1 MPTPN
6 CLENNLVTGISIVSP
21 KTKTETN
28 NIELLRGDP
37 EKMEHS
43 LKLKELLTFLDTI
56 APLDTAEEWD
66 NVGLMIGDPAQHITG
81 VLIALD
87 PTLEVVEEAIDLRAN
102 TIITHHPLFFH
113 PLQSIRTDTPFG
125 HLLKKALSNDIAII
139 GCHTNLDVAWG
150 GVSDALADTLNLKDL
165 ALLAITDKEHSQG
178 FGRIGFLSPPMDGD
192 AFLRHVTNTL
202 HLPALPIAGKL
213 PSKVSRVAVCG
224 GSGSDLAEKALQA
237 GADIYISGEIK
248 HSTARWAEEN
258 KFCIIDAGHY
268 ATENIIVSKLVNTIS
283 SFVSKKNYQAP
294 VLASQTQRSPMS
306 YFINAPSEST

>member
-1 MPTPN
+1 
-6 CLENNLVTGISIVSP
+6 
-21 KTKTETN
+21 
-28 NIELLRGDP
+28 
-37 EKMEHS
+37 MEHS
-43 LKLKELLTFLDTI
+43 LKLKDLLTFLDTI
-56 APLDTAEEWD
+56 APLDTAEKWD
-66 NVGLMIGDPAQHITG
+66 NVGLMIGNPAQHITG

-139 GCHTNLDVAWG
+139 GCHTNLDVALG
-150 GVSDALADTLNLKDL
+150 GVNDALADALNLKDFVPL
-165 ALLAITDKEHSQG
+165 TNTDKEPSQG
-178 FGRIGFLSPPMDGD
+178 FGRVGFLSPPMDGD
-192 AFLRHVTNTL
+192 AFLKHITNTL

-213 PSKVSRVAVCG
+213 PDKVSRVAVCG

-237 GADIYISGEIK
+237 GAHIYISGEIK

-258 KFCIIDAGHY
+258 QFCIIDAGHY

-283 SFVSKKNYQAP
+283 SFVSEKNSQAP
-294 VLASQTQRSPMS
+294 VLASQKQRSPMS
-306 YFINAPSEST
+306 YFINAPSGST